1 MRKHQSCLL
10 EGKGVILPKQMSKK
24 RRERAQDWHSAD
36 LHLHTPASS
45 DYEEPDRS
53 YLDILQKAEG
63 RGLDIIAF
71 TDHNTVAGYRSMIRD
86 IEELEFLERLERLRP
101 VETRR
106 LDEYRRLLNKI
117 LVLPGFEFTATFG
130 FHILGV
136 FSDKIP
142 LREIEYVLLDLNIP
156 SDKVDE
162 GAVEVGAT
170 TDVLTAYRV
179 IDEAGGI
186 VIAAHANSSHGV
198 AMRGFDF
205 GGQTRIAYTQDR
217 HLHALEVTD
226 LEKTGRRTTA
236 QFFRGS
242 KPEYPRRMRCIQ
254 GSDAHRLARE
264 TPNQRRMGVGDRVT
278 EFLLPEVSFEALRE
292 LLLGDDFAKSR
303 PYRAT
308 HAPFDHISAAREE
321 GANIV
326 QAFHEGYTRRG
337 GRQYAI
343 VADVCAFANTNG
355 GTIYVGISAG
365 KKKPVGIEDTAAA
378 IKTIRQEIE
387 LKMTP
392 PIDVSVDVQETG
404 GVKVVRIVVP
414 GGEDPPYAIE
424 DNRIYVRGEDETSLA
439 VRDEIVQ
446 LVLRSRVRPL
456 ADESGVESAD
466 MGQIEP
472 PRTGVEIIASEER
485 KGTVYHTMR
494 DLRNGNVV
502 KNVTRKSARKLWHYA
517 IAQCEAHPLA
527 AEQVQWHGDIGL
539 WQRRKYR
546 NQVMFDLVQRDNGGL
561 RVYFGVTEAGVHGA
575 WQQVIGGEED

>member
-1 MRKHQSCLL
+1 
-10 EGKGVILPKQMSKK
+10 MSRK
-24 RRERAQDWHSAD
+24 RRERAQNWHAAD

-45 DYEEPDRS
+45 DYEETDRT
-53 YLDILQKAEG
+53 YLEILQKAEE

-71 TDHNTVAGYRSMIRD
+71 TDHNTVAGYRSMVREV
-86 IEELEFLERLERLRP
+86 EELEFLERLGRLRP
-101 VETRR
+101 DEKRR
-106 LDEYRRLLNKI
+106 LDEYRRLLDKI

-136 FSDKIP
+136 FSSQIP
-142 LREIEYVLLDLNIP
+142 LREIEYVLLELNIP

-162 GAVEVGAT
+162 GSVEVGAT

-179 IDEAGGI
+179 IDDAGGI

-226 LEKTGRRTTA
+226 LEKSGRRTTA

-254 GSDAHRLARE
+254 GSDAHRITRDKD
-264 TPNQRRMGVGDRVT
+264 NQKRTGVGDRVT

-292 LLLGDDFAKSR
+292 LFLGDDFARSR
-303 PYRAT
+303 PYRPT

-326 QAFHEGYTRRG
+326 QAFHEGFTRRG
-337 GRQYAI
+337 GRLYAI

-355 GTIYVGISAG
+355 GTIYVGVSAG
-365 KKKPVGIEDTAAA
+365 KKKPAGIADPSAA
-378 IKTIRQEIE
+378 IAAIRKEIE
-387 LKMTP
+387 LKLTP
-392 PIDVSVDVQETG
+392 PIAVSLDVQETG

-414 GGEDPPYAIE
+414 RGEDPPYAIE

-456 ADESGVESAD
+456 PETADVAGSEI
-466 MGQIEP
+466 GQIDP

-485 KGTVYHTMR
+485 QGTVYHTMR

-517 IAQCEAHPLA
+517 IAQQESHTLA
-527 AEQVQWHGDIGL
+527 AEKVQWYGDIGL

-546 NQVMFDLVQRDNGGL
+546 NQLMYDLVQRDNGEL

-575 WQQVIGGEED
+575 WHQVIGGEDE

>member
-1 MRKHQSCLL
+1 M
-10 EGKGVILPKQMSKK
+10 ILTKQMSKK
-24 RRERAQDWHSAD
+24 RRERTQDWHSAD

-53 YLDILQKAEG
+53 YLDILQKAES
-63 RGLDIIAF
+63 RGLEIIAF
-71 TDHNTVAGYRSMIRD
+71 TDHNTVAGYRSMMRD

-101 VETRR
+101 AETRR
-106 LDEYRRLLNKI
+106 LDEYRRLLDKI

-205 GGQTRIAYTQDR
+205 GGQTRIAYTQDS

-254 GSDAHRLARE
+254 GSDSHRLTRD
-264 TPNQRRMGVGDRVT
+264 TPLQRRMGVGDRVT
-278 EFLLPEVSFEALRE
+278 EFLLPEISFEALRE
-292 LLLGDDFAKSR
+292 LLLGDDFSRSR

-308 HAPFDHISAAREE
+308 HTPFDHISAAREE

-326 QAFHEGYTRRG
+326 QAFHEGHTRRG
-337 GRQYAI
+337 GRLYAI

-355 GTIYVGISAG
+355 GTIYVGTSAG
-365 KKKPVGIEDTAAA
+365 KKKPAGIVDTAAA
-378 IKTIRQEIE
+378 IKTLRQEIE

-414 GGEDPPYAIE
+414 RGEDPPYAIE

-446 LVLRSRVRPL
+446 LILRSRLRPL
-456 ADESGVESAD
+456 PEPASVESAD
-466 MGQIEP
+466 VGQIEP

-485 KGTVYHTMR
+485 KGTTYHTMR

-517 IAQCEAHPLA
+517 IAQCEAHPLDP
-527 AEQVQWHGDIGL
+527 EQVQWHGDIGL